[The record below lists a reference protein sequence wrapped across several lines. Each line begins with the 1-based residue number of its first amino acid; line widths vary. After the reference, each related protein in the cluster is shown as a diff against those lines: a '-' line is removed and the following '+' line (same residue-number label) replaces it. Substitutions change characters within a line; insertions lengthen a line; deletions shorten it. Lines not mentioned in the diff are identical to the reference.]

1 MNYYKANA
9 LVNTTHL
16 NEQNLPGDCGS
27 AHMSHPNQDVLFPF
41 PTKQNHCFNF
51 LKIVVKYNSTKFTM
65 FSVQFSGITY
75 IYIFVQPSP
84 LSIYRPFSSFLVE
97 ILSSLNNTPGPPP
110 PSTLQPQ
117 SPFGLYESDYSRSF
131 V

>member
-27 AHMSHPNQDVLFPF
+27 THMSHPNQDVLFPF

-75 IYIFVQPSP
+75 VYIFVQPSP